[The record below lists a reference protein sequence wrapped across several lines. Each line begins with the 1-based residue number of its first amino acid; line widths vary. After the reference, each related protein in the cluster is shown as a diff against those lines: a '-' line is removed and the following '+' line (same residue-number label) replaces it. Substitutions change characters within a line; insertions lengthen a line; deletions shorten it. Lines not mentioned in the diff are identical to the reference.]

1 MYSASFKSITVFAG
15 WAIASLAFL
24 SPTQAQSPPTP
35 ANGLN
40 SSYVGVA
47 VDASGVLGLGQEY
60 FQQSS
65 SPAQWFF
72 NQAVSASQASSTSAT
87 SSVAGLDGR
96 AFQGRLNLG
105 ILPISI
111 RGKVSL
117 GSEANVVQPILSYD
131 LAIARNTNFYAGAG
145 YSFFSSR
152 EKSSATNNQDAFFVI
167 AGAEAAV
174 SDKVIVYGDAQYP
187 LNQLDLK
194 SATPVKV
201 QVGIGFRF

>member
-1 MYSASFKSITVFAG
+1 
-15 WAIASLAFL
+15 
-24 SPTQAQSPPTP
+24 
-35 ANGLN
+35 
-40 SSYVGVA
+40 

-72 NQAVSASQASSTSAT
+72 NQAVSASQGGSTSAN
-87 SSVAGLDGR
+87 SSAAGLDGR

-111 RGKVSL
+111 RGKAVL
-117 GSEANVVQPILSYD
+117 GSDSNVLQPIVSYD

-194 SATPVKV
+194 SAAPVKV
-201 QVGIGFRF
+201 QLGIGFRF